1 MKPFFY
7 DVMMK
12 RRPWVTELLA
22 PDVTYLKN
30 KNIKSI
36 RSCDDE
42 PLQTR
47 FLRYVRR
54 SLPPLE
60 KWLGP
65 ASSPDHRARF
75 YEMIQSRPPLM
86 TAFRALEM
94 EYCALINFELSG
106 RKVFH
111 FDGALVDKLVATEAD
126 APSELLR
133 LPFPSCFFVVDYPP
147 FLDLYE
153 SITNSEKLSREAPV
167 SINLTEF
174 EDIDGLHVAFL
185 VSRPDYKTFE
195 NPAYIDRGWL
205 ISPGKKVE
213 DALRTE
219 WPVDVTG
226 PPVEYEDDLQFL
238 SRGHLTF
245 FRTIANCILYLSS
258 ATADLAFEKSP
269 LIAEIEKL
277 RAASR
282 HWKKQAKQHIS
293 LTRAQYSRLDYT
305 HVGGKIAVAPFR
317 PFLMGDGI
325 EGLRRVLIKR
335 LMVRGH
341 WRNQPY
347 GPQSTLRKLI
357 FVEPYWRG
365 PELADEINKPYE
377 VKL

>member
-1 MKPFFY
+1 
-7 DVMMK
+7 MMK
-12 RRPWVTELLA
+12 HRPWVTELLA
-22 PDVTYLKN
+22 LSVTHLRN
-30 KNIKSI
+30 HGIKSI

-42 PLQTR
+42 PLQTH
-47 FLRYVRR
+47 FLRYVHRA
-54 SLPPLE
+54 LPPLE
-60 KWLGP
+60 KLLGP
-65 ASSPDHRARF
+65 VISPEYRARID
-75 YEMIQSRPPLM
+75 ELIQSRPTLM
-86 TAFRALEM
+86 TAVQALEM
-94 EYCALINFELSG
+94 EYTALINFELSG

-111 FDGALVDKLVATEAD
+111 LDGALVDKLVATEAD

-153 SITNSEKLSREAPV
+153 SITNSEKLSRETPV
-167 SINLTEF
+167 SVNLTEF
-174 EDIDGLHVAFL
+174 EDFDGLHVAFF
-185 VSRPDYKTFE
+185 VSRRDYKTFE
-195 NPAYIDRGWL
+195 NPAYLDRSWL

-219 WPVDVTG
+219 WPVDVTD
-226 PPVEYEDDLQFL
+226 PSAENEDNLEFL
-238 SRGHLTF
+238 SHGHLTF
-245 FRTIANCILYLSS
+245 FRTIANSILYLSS

-282 HWKKQAKQHIS
+282 RWKKQAKQHIS
-293 LTRAQYSRLDYT
+293 HTRAQYSRLDYT

-335 LMVRGH
+335 LLVRGH